1 MYHLKALCLRRNQK
15 IMVRIAFVILFL
27 TMDLFSYIYYF
38 FTDIVFGENMQLMPI
53 NRYSTIYINSDEA
66 LANINVTVIGM
77 LISWSQ
83 IFRLFFYI

>member
-1 MYHLKALCLRRNQK
+1 
-15 IMVRIAFVILFL
+15 
-27 TMDLFSYIYYF
+27 MDLFSYTYYF
-38 FTDIVFGENMQLMPI
+38 FKDIVFGENMQLMPI

-83 IFRLFFYI
+83 IFRLFFYIIGIFEML

>member
-1 MYHLKALCLRRNQK
+1 
-15 IMVRIAFVILFL
+15 
-27 TMDLFSYIYYF
+27 MDLFSYIYYF

-83 IFRLFFYI
+83 NFVYFFT